1 MDILP
6 LNVVEKPGFKMLMSS
21 LAPQLELRC
30 RTFFTKLLEK
40 KFYERQAQ
48 LKAALRNSTDAAT
61 TLDAWTCRRRSYLGE
76 TIQWFD
82 QKSLKRRNACLG
94 CRRITGRH
102 TYDVLAKLIESIHDE
117 FEIKDKLRGSTTDN
131 GSNFIKC
138 FRENG
143 AKSSLPTYEAQ
154 MNAVR
159 EENQQFSDDE
169 EESEEEMH
177 YFVLGDLLTELS
189 DTNNNNENATL
200 PMHRRCACHLLSLIS
215 KADVLKIQDRF
226 FEQLRTSVFEKLQ
239 KLWNKQSA
247 SSLNSDLIMRHLGKL
262 LIQKNDTRWNSEYD
276 AVCCFVRL
284 LQEKYRE
291 MKKLFAELK
300 LEFITPIEE
309 QFLKEYVIVMK
320 PVSKCLDILQADKN
334 VGMGFLLPTI
344 SFLKIKLKSLKENE
358 TIIHCQPLITSLLDA
373 IHFR

>member
-177 YFVLGDLLTELS
+177 FFVLGDLLTEMS
-189 DTNNNNENATL
+189 DTNNNNQTATL

-215 KADVLKIQDRF
+215 KADVLKIQDHF
-226 FEQLRTSVFEKLQ
+226 F
-239 KLWNKQSA
+239 
-247 SSLNSDLIMRHLGKL
+247 
-262 LIQKNDTRWNSEYD
+262 
-276 AVCCFVRL
+276 
-284 LQEKYRE
+284 
-291 MKKLFAELK
+291 
-300 LEFITPIEE
+300 
-309 QFLKEYVIVMK
+309 
-320 PVSKCLDILQADKN
+320 
-334 VGMGFLLPTI
+334 
-344 SFLKIKLKSLKENE
+344 
-358 TIIHCQPLITSLLDA
+358 
-373 IHFR
+373 